1 MDKFL
6 QKENAQISR
15 IFACKDPDV
24 DIIYVS
30 PFQMTPDVQGYYTK
44 ILEIGDV
51 ESSPSRVNFVV
62 PENIEKFP
70 NHFSLT

>member
-1 MDKFL
+1 MMEEFRKKWPEIKKRKRIEIHVNSLSIEEMKRISMDKFL

-30 PFQMTPDVQGYYTK
+30 PF
-44 ILEIGDV
+44 
-51 ESSPSRVNFVV
+51 
-62 PENIEKFP
+62 
-70 NHFSLT
+70 